1 MADKEKLSTNT
12 LRPFN
17 TEWLDTNG
25 TGGYASST
33 LSGCNTRKYHG
44 LLVARLAQPPGKFV
58 LLSKLDDDIYYE
70 ERSFPLT
77 AHQYRSGKTPPEVLG
92 LTDAEVE
99 RTPLFKYRA
108 GPVNMTKEL
117 ALVQGEE
124 TLLVRYTCTKNSAG
138 ARLRIR
144 PLLAYRDFHALT
156 SENLFFR
163 VRTFPVPQG
172 FLIAPYDGMPP
183 LYMQCD
189 GDFEFF
195 PAPCWYREFEYPE
208 EMRRGFDAHEDLFC
222 PGVFE
227 IAIPKGSEVL
237 LSASLGEQSVLA
249 DAWNRE
255 MEGRRAQ
262 HRKIRGTPLQ
272 KALGRSARQFVCTHP
287 SGCTSIIAG
296 FPWFLEWGRDAM
308 ISLPGLLLDNDD
320 TDTYLEVLRGF
331 AHHQKKGL
339 IPNFLGNTPA
349 DNAYNSADA
358 SLWFAY
364 AAQRY
369 LENTGR
375 PKGLRG
381 PIAEALQETFRWY
394 LSGTDNH
401 IGMLDTGLVQVGS
414 EREQL
419 TWMDATV
426 DGAPVTPRHGC
437 PVEINALWFNLLSFL
452 AKEGNRLELA
462 VADDA
467 SRLLPRVKESFNR
480 EFWIPEG
487 GYLADR
493 VLGSLQDK
501 AVRCNQI
508 FAVSLPFSPL
518 SDTRRKQ
525 VVEKVEK
532 ELFTPL
538 GLRTLSPRDRRY
550 LGKYQGTPRE
560 RDAAYHNGTVW
571 PWLLGHY
578 GEALINVSTNKQA
591 ALTSLEFSLRAF
603 ERHLTQQGLGTV
615 SEVFDGDEP
624 SEGRG
629 CISQAWSVAE
639 ILRLSKLVANTRAAL
654 DKEH

>member
-1 MADKEKLSTNT
+1 MAEKEKTSNDAIQPLE
-12 LRPFN
+12 

-44 LLVARLAQPPGKFV
+44 LLVSRLVQPPGKFV
-58 LLSKLDDDIYYE
+58 LLSKLDDEIFTDDHVY
-70 ERSFPLT
+70 PLT
-77 AHQYRSGKTPPEVLG
+77 VHRYRGGNLTSEGLG
-92 LTDAEVE
+92 LTDGTVDK
-99 RTPLFKYRA
+99 TPLFKYRL
-108 GPVNMTKEL
+108 GPVNITKEL

-124 TLLVRYTCTKNSAG
+124 TLLIRYSCTKNSAQ

-144 PLLAYRDFHALT
+144 PLLAYRDFHTLT
-156 SENLFFR
+156 SENLFLR
-163 VRTFPVPQG
+163 VRTYPVPRG

-183 LYMQCD
+183 LYMQCSV
-189 GDFEFF
+189 DFEFF
-195 PAPCWYREFEYPE
+195 PAPCWYRGFEYPE

-227 IAIPKGSEVL
+227 IALPKGSDIL
-237 LSASLGEQSVLA
+237 LSASLKEQSSLT
-249 DAWNRE
+249 DAWKRE
-255 MEGRRAQ
+255 MEERRAQ

-272 KALGRSARQFVCTHP
+272 KALGRAARQFVSTHP
-287 SGCTSIIAG
+287 SGRTSIVAG

-308 ISLPGLLLDNDD
+308 IALPGLLLDGDD
-320 TDTYLEVLRGF
+320 DETYLRVLRGF
-331 AHHQKKGL
+331 AEHQRKGL
-339 IPNFLGNTPA
+339 IPNYLGNTPWE
-349 DNAYNSADA
+349 NAYNSADA

-364 AAQRY
+364 AVQQY
-369 LENTGR
+369 LRKNDR
-375 PKGLRG
+375 PDGLRG
-381 PIAEALQETFRWY
+381 PVAHALQETFRWY
-394 LSGTDNH
+394 RSGTDNH

-414 EREQL
+414 EMQQL

-426 DGAPVTPRHGC
+426 DGAPVTSRHGC

-452 AKEGNRLELA
+452 ATEGSRLGLE

-467 SRLLPRVKESFNR
+467 SSLLPTVKDSFNR
-480 EFWIPEG
+480 ELWIPEG

-518 SDTRRKQ
+518 SETRQRQ

-538 GLRTLSPRDRRY
+538 GLRTLSPRDPRY
-550 LGKYQGTPRE
+550 RGKYRGTPRE
-560 RDAAYHNGTVW
+560 RDSAYHNGTVW

-578 GEALINVSTNKQA
+578 GEALLKVSKDKQA
-591 ALTSLEFSLRAF
+591 AVKALEQSLTAF
-603 ERHLTQQGLGTV
+603 ERHLTQQGLGTI

-624 SEGRG
+624 KEGLG

-639 ILRLSKLVANTRAAL
+639 IIRLSRLVANARAAL